1 MNKNDLKVL
10 RGGLLDSAGTSRKL
24 FISAYITNTR
34 LMGVLGMYIHFKLP
48 DNETMTD
55 LHQFFYFDAEE
66 YGFETYQSV
75 LGDDPKRVAELEN
88 SLIGGLG
95 GKKVPLSLREA
106 QYLLQEYTRLN
117 KKEALPMPD
126 DEKEYAFLLEQ
137 DIFLTDPEKY
147 ILMCKQCTE
156 MESPYEL
163 INYFLMRCFGKDFS
177 AAYFL
182 TTQNFQLERFPDFK
196 AGTFCKNIIE
206 EGGEPNTYRCE
217 SLVEFDDRY
226 YIAVT
231 SVTLDRM
238 QVCAY
243 DRISTLKVS
252 QAEAAMM
259 LARSE
264 FVSVYEILDTP
275 SSPGFGSDSTRLSQK
290 AMITE
295 HETGTLYMI
304 FHPNNKHVAKK
315 EYRLNEDVL
324 GLYFISECG
333 QLICAAYSLE
343 EIRCLEVDLGT
354 SAFGKWLTPIAKYEF
369 QEPVLYEFIQSGFED
384 FELFV
389 DAIKTG
395 E

>member
-1 MNKNDLKVL
+1 LKKSDLKVI
-10 RGGLLDSAGTSRKL
+10 RGGLLDSADTSRKM

-66 YGFETYQSV
+66 YGFETYRSV
-75 LGDDPKRVAELEN
+75 LGNDLKRIEELES
-88 SLIGGLG
+88 SLLGGLG
-95 GKKVPLSLREA
+95 GEKIPVSLREA
-106 QYLLQEYTRLN
+106 QYLLQEYVRLN
-117 KKEALPMPD
+117 KKENLPMPE
-126 DEKEYAFLLEQ
+126 DEREYGFLLEQ

-147 ILMCKQCTE
+147 ILMCKQCAELDT
-156 MESPYEL
+156 PYEL

-182 TTQNFQLERFPDFK
+182 TTQNFQLEQFPDFQ
-196 AGTFCKNIIE
+196 AGTFCKNVIT
-206 EGGEPNTYRCE
+206 EGDDPDTFRCE
-217 SLVEFDDRY
+217 SLVEFDNSY

-231 SVTLDRM
+231 DITLDQMR
-238 QVCAY
+238 VCSY
-243 DRISTLKVS
+243 TRISTMKVS

-264 FVSVYEILDTP
+264 FISVYEILDVP
-275 SSPGFGSDSTRLSQK
+275 SVFTSNSTRLCKK
-290 AMITE
+290 AMATD

-315 EYRLNEDVL
+315 EYRLNEDVM
-324 GLYFISECG
+324 GMYFVSTAG
-333 QLICAAYSLE
+333 QLISAAYSLD
-343 EIRCLEVDLGT
+343 EIRCLELDLGT
-354 SAFGKWLTPIAKYEF
+354 SSFGKKLVPIAKYEF
-369 QEPVLYEFIQSGFED
+369 QEPVLYEFIQSGFDD

>member
-1 MNKNDLKVL
+1 MKKDQLKVL
-10 RGGLLDSAGTSRKL
+10 RGGLLDSAATSRKF

-34 LMGVLGMYIHFKLP
+34 LMGVLGMYIHFQLP
-48 DNETMTD
+48 DNETMRD

-66 YGFETYQSV
+66 YGFESYQSI
-75 LGDDPKRVAELEN
+75 LGNDQQRLEELEN

-95 GKKVPLSLREA
+95 GKKIPLNLREA
-106 QYLLQEYTRLN
+106 QFLLQEYVRLN
-117 KKEALPMPD
+117 KKEKLPLPEN
-126 DEKEYAFLLEQ
+126 EKEYHFLLEQ

-156 MESPYEL
+156 LTNPYEL

-177 AAYFL
+177 AAHFL
-182 TTQNFQLERFPDFK
+182 TTQNFRLERFSDFP
-196 AGTFCKNIIE
+196 AGTFCKNSIKE
-206 EGGEPNTYRCE
+206 SGEPGVYRCE
-217 SLVEFDDRY
+217 SLVELENNY

-231 SVTLDRM
+231 SLTVEQMRIRS
-238 QVCAY
+238 Y
-243 DRISTLKVS
+243 ERISTLKIT

-264 FVSVYEILDTP
+264 FISVYELTDDP
-275 SSPGFGSDSTRLSQK
+275 VLFSQSSTRLCRR
-290 AMITE
+290 AMETE

-304 FHPNNKHVAKK
+304 FHPDNRHVAKK

-324 GLYFISECG
+324 GLYFVSLSG
-333 QLICAAYSLE
+333 QLICAAYSLD
-343 EIRCLEVDLGT
+343 EIHCLEADLAT
-354 SAFGKWLTPIAKYEF
+354 SPLRKSLLPISKYEF
-369 QEPVLYEFIQSGFED
+369 QEPVLYEFIQSGFDD

-389 DAIKTG
+389 DAIKAG